1 MIRRP
6 PRSTLFPY
14 TTLFRSRESEARF
27 RTMADTVPVMVWL
40 SDTNKQRTYF
50 NRCWLD
56 FTGRTL
62 EQDLGYGWT
71 EDLHPDDLRRYMDL
85 YESSFDT
92 RTEFKIEYRL
102 KRYDGEYR
110 WVLSHGVP
118 FFSPDGRFAGFI

>member
-56 FTGRTL
+56 FTGRTI

-71 EDLHPDDLRRYMDL
+71 EDLQDRKSTRLN
-85 YESSFDT
+85 SSHANISYAVFC
-92 RTEFKIEYRL
+92 L
-102 KRYDGEYR
+102 KKKKKND
-110 WVLSHGVP
+110 
-118 FFSPDGRFAGFI
+118 